1 MKDLEALKTL
11 FLESTL
17 PCWVI
22 FGLLTAATLFA
33 FFGRGWSAIIAPVL
47 LLVATAIEVL
57 GLLKC
62 GTGMLWWLD
71 GADFHSM
78 AGVQKL
84 LLFSLAVIMQV
95 GSIYIFGRNVA
106 EDELEDLVIW
116 RPVLTLIIAAVVAV
130 VLIVGLTLFH
140 VPQKLVFLIGGV
152 VFLVLLISRVWESM
166 RENCGVLGIFG
177 GVLFTLFVF
186 VWGIGSLAAI
196 VLLVISLFKSLSIG
210 IVLPI
215 LAGGFVL
222 LFVTG
227 LMDSVFGSVKGISSY
242 DFGDPEERKRAEE
255 ERKEREAEEAQRRE
269 EAAETARRKSAEE
282 ERQRQEMMK
291 LWERWGR

>member
-130 VLIVGLTLFH
+130 ALIVGLTLFH
-140 VPQKLVFLIGGV
+140 VSQKLVFPIGGA

-166 RENCGVLGIFG
+166 RENCGVLGNFG

-186 VWGIGSLAAI
+186 VWGIGSITAI

-215 LAGGFVL
+215 LVGGFVL

-227 LMDSVFGSVKGISSY
+227 LMDSVFGSVKGISI
-242 DFGDPEERKRAEE
+242 DAFGNPEERKRAEAE
-255 ERKEREAEEAQRRE
+255 KKAEEAQRKERDA
-269 EAAETARRKSAEE
+269 EAARRKSAEE
-282 ERQRQEMMK
+282 ERQRQKMNKQM
-291 LWERWGR
+291 WG

>member
-130 VLIVGLTLFH
+130 ALIVGLTLFH
-140 VPQKLVFLIGGV
+140 VSQKLVFPIGGA

-166 RENCGVLGIFG
+166 RENCGVLGNFG

-186 VWGIGSLAAI
+186 VWGIGSIVAI

-215 LAGGFVL
+215 LVGGLVL

-227 LMDSVFGSVKGISSY
+227 LMDSVFGSVKGISL
-242 DFGDPEERKRAEE
+242 DAFGNPEERKRAEAE
-255 ERKEREAEEAQRRE
+255 KKAEEAQRKERDA
-269 EAAETARRKSAEE
+269 EAARRKSAEE
-282 ERQRQEMMK
+282 ERQRQKMNKQM
-291 LWERWGR
+291 WG

>member
-130 VLIVGLTLFH
+130 ALIVGLTLFH
-140 VPQKLVFLIGGV
+140 VSQKLVFPIGGA

-166 RENCGVLGIFG
+166 RENCGVLGNFG

-186 VWGIGSLAAI
+186 VWGIGSIVAI

-215 LAGGFVL
+215 LVGGFVL

-227 LMDSVFGSVKGISSY
+227 LMDSVFGSVKGISL
-242 DFGDPEERKRAEE
+242 DAFGNPEERKRAEAE
-255 ERKEREAEEAQRRE
+255 KKAEEAQRKERDA
-269 EAAETARRKSAEE
+269 EAARRKSAEE
-282 ERQRQEMMK
+282 ERQRQKMNKQM
-291 LWERWGR
+291 WG

>member
-47 LLVATAIEVL
+47 LLVATVIEVL

-62 GTGMLWWLD
+62 GTGILWWLD

-106 EDELEDLVIW
+106 EDELGDLVIW
-116 RPVLTLIIAAVVAV
+116 QPVITLIIAAVVAV

-140 VPQKLVFLIGGV
+140 VSQKLVFPIGGV

-166 RENCGVLGIFG
+166 RENCGVLGNFG

-186 VWGIGSLAAI
+186 VWGIGSITAI

-215 LAGGFVL
+215 LVGGFVL

-227 LMDSVFGSVKGISSY
+227 LMDSVFGSVKGISL
-242 DFGDPEERKRAEE
+242 DAFGNPEERKRAEAE
-255 ERKEREAEEAQRRE
+255 KKAEEAQRKERDA
-269 EAAETARRKSAEE
+269 EAARRKSAEE
-282 ERQRQEMMK
+282 ERQRQKMNKQM
-291 LWERWGR
+291 WG

>member
-1 MKDLEALKTL
+1 MKDLEAIKTL

-130 VLIVGLTLFH
+130 ALIVGLTLFH
-140 VPQKLVFLIGGV
+140 VSQKLVFPIGGA

-166 RENCGVLGIFG
+166 RENCGVLGNFG

-186 VWGIGSLAAI
+186 VWGIGSIVAI

-215 LAGGFVL
+215 LVGGFVL

-227 LMDSVFGSVKGISSY
+227 LMDSVFGSVKGISL
-242 DFGDPEERKRAEE
+242 DAFGNPEERKRAEAE
-255 ERKEREAEEAQRRE
+255 KKAEEAQRKERDA
-269 EAAETARRKSAEE
+269 EAARRKSAEE
-282 ERQRQEMMK
+282 ERQRQKMNKQM
-291 LWERWGR
+291 WG

>member
-17 PCWVI
+17 PFWVI

-130 VLIVGLTLFH
+130 ALIVGLTLFH
-140 VPQKLVFLIGGV
+140 VSQKLVFPIGGA

-166 RENCGVLGIFG
+166 RENCGVLGNFG

-186 VWGIGSLAAI
+186 VWGIGSITAI

-215 LAGGFVL
+215 LVGGFVL

-227 LMDSVFGSVKGISSY
+227 LMDSVFGSVKGISL
-242 DFGDPEERKRAEE
+242 DAFGNPEERKRAEAE
-255 ERKEREAEEAQRRE
+255 KKAEEAQRKERDA
-269 EAAETARRKSAEE
+269 EAARRKSAEE
-282 ERQRQEMMK
+282 ERQRQKMNKQM
-291 LWERWGR
+291 WG

>member
-130 VLIVGLTLFH
+130 ALIVGLTLFH
-140 VPQKLVFLIGGV
+140 VSQKLVFPIGGA

-166 RENCGVLGIFG
+166 RENCGVLGNFG

-186 VWGIGSLAAI
+186 VWGIGSIAAI

-215 LAGGFVL
+215 LVGGFVL

-227 LMDSVFGSVKGISSY
+227 LMDSVFGSVKGISL
-242 DFGDPEERKRAEE
+242 DAFGNPEERKRAEAE
-255 ERKEREAEEAQRRE
+255 KKAEEAQRKERDA
-269 EAAETARRKSAEE
+269 EAARRKSAEE
-282 ERQRQEMMK
+282 ERQRQKMNKQM
-291 LWERWGR
+291 WG

>member
-1 MKDLEALKTL
+1 MKDIEALKTL

-130 VLIVGLTLFH
+130 ALIVGLTLFH
-140 VPQKLVFLIGGV
+140 VSQKLVFPIGGA

-166 RENCGVLGIFG
+166 RENCGVLGNFG

-186 VWGIGSLAAI
+186 VWGIGSITAI

-215 LAGGFVL
+215 LVGGFVL

-227 LMDSVFGSVKGISSY
+227 LMDSVFGSVKGISL
-242 DFGDPEERKRAEE
+242 DAFGNPEERKRAEAE
-255 ERKEREAEEAQRRE
+255 KKAEEAQRKERDA
-269 EAAETARRKSAEE
+269 EAARRKSAEE
-282 ERQRQEMMK
+282 ERQRQKMNKQM
-291 LWERWGR
+291 WG

>member
-130 VLIVGLTLFH
+130 ALIVGLTLFH
-140 VPQKLVFLIGGV
+140 VSQKLVFPIGGA

-166 RENCGVLGIFG
+166 RENCGVLGNFG

-186 VWGIGSLAAI
+186 VWGIGSITAI

-215 LAGGFVL
+215 LVGGFVL

-227 LMDSVFGSVKGISSY
+227 LMDSIFGSVKGISL
-242 DFGDPEERKRAEE
+242 DAFGNPEERKRAEAE
-255 ERKEREAEEAQRRE
+255 KKAEEAQRKERDA
-269 EAAETARRKSAEE
+269 EAARRKSAEE
-282 ERQRQEMMK
+282 ERQRQKMNKQM
-291 LWERWGR
+291 WG

>member
-17 PCWVI
+17 PYWVI

-130 VLIVGLTLFH
+130 ALIVGLTLFH
-140 VPQKLVFLIGGV
+140 VSQKLVFLIGGA

-166 RENCGVLGIFG
+166 RENCGVLGNFG

-186 VWGIGSLAAI
+186 VWGIGSITAI

-215 LAGGFVL
+215 LVGGFVL

-227 LMDSVFGSVKGISSY
+227 LMDSVFGSVKGISL
-242 DFGDPEERKRAEE
+242 DAFGNPEERKRAEAE
-255 ERKEREAEEAQRRE
+255 KKAEEAQRKERDA
-269 EAAETARRKSAEE
+269 EAARRKSAEE
-282 ERQRQEMMK
+282 ERQRQKMNKQM
-291 LWERWGR
+291 WG

>member
-1 MKDLEALKTL
+1 MKDLEAIKTL

-130 VLIVGLTLFH
+130 ALIVGLTLFH
-140 VPQKLVFLIGGV
+140 VSQKLVFPIGGA

-166 RENCGVLGIFG
+166 RENCGVLGNFG

-186 VWGIGSLAAI
+186 VWGIGSIAAI

-215 LAGGFVL
+215 LVGGFVL

-227 LMDSVFGSVKGISSY
+227 LMDSVFGSVKGISL
-242 DFGDPEERKRAEE
+242 DAFGNPEERKRAEAE
-255 ERKEREAEEAQRRE
+255 KKAEEAQRKERDA
-269 EAAETARRKSAEE
+269 EAARRKSAEE
-282 ERQRQEMMK
+282 ERQRQKMNKQM
-291 LWERWGR
+291 WG

>member
-130 VLIVGLTLFH
+130 ALIVGLTLFH
-140 VPQKLVFLIGGV
+140 VSQKLVFPIGGA

-166 RENCGVLGIFG
+166 RENCGVLGNFG

-186 VWGIGSLAAI
+186 VWGIGSITAI

-215 LAGGFVL
+215 LVGGFVL

-227 LMDSVFGSVKGISSY
+227 LMDSVFGSVKGISL
-242 DFGDPEERKRAEE
+242 DAFGNPEERKRAEAE
-255 ERKEREAEEAQRRE
+255 KKAEEAQRKERDA
-269 EAAETARRKSAEE
+269 EAARRKSAEE
-282 ERQRQEMMK
+282 ERQRQKMNKQM
-291 LWERWGR
+291 WG

>member
-71 GADFHSM
+71 GVDFHSM

-116 RPVLTLIIAAVVAV
+116 RPVLTLIIATVVAV
-130 VLIVGLTLFH
+130 ALIVGLTLFH
-140 VPQKLVFLIGGV
+140 VSQKLVFPIGGA

-166 RENCGVLGIFG
+166 RENCGVLGNFG

-186 VWGIGSLAAI
+186 VWGIGSITAI

-215 LAGGFVL
+215 LVGGFVL

-227 LMDSVFGSVKGISSY
+227 LMDSVFGSVKGISL
-242 DFGDPEERKRAEE
+242 DAFGNPEERKRAEAE
-255 ERKEREAEEAQRRE
+255 KKAEEAQRKERDA
-269 EAAETARRKSAEE
+269 EAARRKSAEE
-282 ERQRQEMMK
+282 ERQRQKMNKQM
-291 LWERWGR
+291 WG

>member
-78 AGVQKL
+78 VGVQKL

-95 GSIYIFGRNVA
+95 GSIYIFGRNVT

-116 RPVLTLIIAAVVAV
+116 QPVIALIVAAVVAV

-186 VWGIGSLAAI
+186 VWGIGSLVAI

-255 ERKEREAEEAQRRE
+255 EKKAEEAQRKERDA
-269 EAAETARRKSAEE
+269 EAARRKSAEE
-282 ERQRQEMMK
+282 ERQRQKMNKQM
-291 LWERWGR
+291 WG

>member
-11 FLESTL
+11 FLESIL

-130 VLIVGLTLFH
+130 ALIVGLTLFH
-140 VPQKLVFLIGGV
+140 VSQKLVFPIGGA

-166 RENCGVLGIFG
+166 RENCGVLGNFG

-186 VWGIGSLAAI
+186 VWGIGSITAI

-215 LAGGFVL
+215 LVGGFVL

-227 LMDSVFGSVKGISSY
+227 LMDSVFGSVKGISL
-242 DFGDPEERKRAEE
+242 DAFGNPEERKRAEAE
-255 ERKEREAEEAQRRE
+255 KKAEEAQRKERDA
-269 EAAETARRKSAEE
+269 EAARRKSAEE
-282 ERQRQEMMK
+282 ERQRQKMNKQM
-291 LWERWGR
+291 WG

>member
-1 MKDLEALKTL
+1 LKDLEALKTL

-130 VLIVGLTLFH
+130 ALIVGLTLFH
-140 VPQKLVFLIGGV
+140 VSQKLVFPIGGA

-166 RENCGVLGIFG
+166 RENCGVLGNFG

-186 VWGIGSLAAI
+186 VWGIGSITAI

-215 LAGGFVL
+215 LVGGFVL

-227 LMDSVFGSVKGISSY
+227 LMDSVFGSVKGISL
-242 DFGDPEERKRAEE
+242 DAFGNPEERKRAEAE
-255 ERKEREAEEAQRRE
+255 KKAEEAQRKERDA
-269 EAAETARRKSAEE
+269 EAARRKSAEE
-282 ERQRQEMMK
+282 ERQRQKMNKQM
-291 LWERWGR
+291 WG